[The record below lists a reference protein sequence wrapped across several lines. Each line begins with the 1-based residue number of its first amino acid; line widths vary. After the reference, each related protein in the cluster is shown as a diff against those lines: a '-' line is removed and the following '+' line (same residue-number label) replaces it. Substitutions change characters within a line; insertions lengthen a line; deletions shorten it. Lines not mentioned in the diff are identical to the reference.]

1 MILKTK
7 TDNLNKKESFIL
19 YNSFYELY
27 FEELTTEEKGIL
39 IEAIFLYVKTGELCS
54 EYIENDRYMRMAFKA
69 IKDVLDRNN
78 EKWNSTR
85 EARIKAANARWG
97 KNGEVGD
104 SRTIEMPDGSFL
116 IMKGKLANMPTSYDE
131 YKHRA
136 GITNYEELRDFNN
149 FCNKHKWC
157 VSLEEM
163 KQEYDAL

>member
-104 SRTIEMPDGSFL
+104 SRTI
-116 IMKGKLANMPTSYDE
+116 
-131 YKHRA
+131 
-136 GITNYEELRDFNN
+136 
-149 FCNKHKWC
+149 
-157 VSLEEM
+157 
-163 KQEYDAL
+163 